1 MARSAALPF
10 TLRRS
15 HDVIGTSEITSTKET
30 VYGLLRLDGS
40 RLFIQWRTA
49 RKTERIGGEIRSDE
63 ELEEVREV
71 SISLEGVAGASVRQR
86 WWEWPSPPRL
96 VLTAADLR
104 AFEAVTSEGGMTLQH
119 PAELVLRLRRRDRL
133 AAEEFSAEL
142 SLAVAELAAG
152 APPTL
157 GHPERRSDAR
167 TLGAGDED

>member
-1 MARSAALPF
+1 M
-10 TLRRS
+10 
-15 HDVIGTSEITSTKET
+15 SEITSTKET
-30 VYGLLRLDGS
+30 VYGLLRLDGD

-49 RKTERIGGEIRSDE
+49 RTTERFGGEIRSDQE
-63 ELEEVREV
+63 MEQVREV
-71 SISLEGVAGASVRQR
+71 SIPLVGIAGASVRRR

-119 PAELVLRLRRRDRL
+119 PAELVLRLRRRDGL
-133 AAEEFSAEL
+133 AAEEFTAEL

-157 GHPERRSDAR
+157 PHPGRRSGAPA
-167 TLGAGDED
+167 LEAGDDD

>member
-1 MARSAALPF
+1 M
-10 TLRRS
+10 
-15 HDVIGTSEITSTKET
+15 SEITSTKET
-30 VYGLLRLDGS
+30 VYGLLRLDGD
-40 RLFIQWRTA
+40 RLFIQWRIA
-49 RKTERIGGEIRSDE
+49 RTTDRMGGEIRSDQ

-71 SISLEGVAGASVRQR
+71 SIPLEGVAGAAVRRR

-104 AFEAVTSEGGMTLQH
+104 AFEDVTSEGGMTLQH

-133 AAEEFSAEL
+133 AAEEFTAEL

-157 GHPERRSDAR
+157 GHPGSPLDAR
-167 TLGAGDED
+167 SLEAGDDD

>member
-15 HDVIGTSEITSTKET
+15 QDVIGTSEITSTKET
-30 VYGLLRLDGS
+30 VYGLLRLDGD

-49 RKTERIGGEIRSDE
+49 RTTDRIGGEIRSDQ

-71 SISLEGVAGASVRQR
+71 SIPLGGVAGASVRRR
-86 WWEWPSPPRL
+86 WWEWPSHPRL

-133 AAEEFSAEL
+133 AAEEFTAEL
-142 SLAVAELAAG
+142 SLALAELAAG
-152 APPTL
+152 VPPTL
-157 GHPERRSDAR
+157 GHLGRRSDAP
-167 TLGAGDED
+167 TLEAGDDH

>member
-15 HDVIGTSEITSTKET
+15 HDVIGMSEITSTKET
-30 VYGLLRLDGS
+30 VYGLLRLEGD
-40 RLFIQWRTA
+40 RLIIQWRTA
-49 RKTERIGGEIRSDE
+49 RETDRMGDEIRSDKE
-63 ELEEVREV
+63 MEEVREV
-71 SISLEGVAGASVRQR
+71 SISLDGVAGAAVRRR
-86 WWEWPSPPRL
+86 WWEWPWSPRL

-104 AFEAVTSEGGMTLQH
+104 AFEVVTSEGGMTLQH

-133 AAEEFSAEL
+133 AAEEFTAEL

-157 GHPERRSDAR
+157 DHPRGPFGAR
-167 TLGAGDED
+167 TLEAGDDD

>member
-15 HDVIGTSEITSTKET
+15 HDVIGMAGYTSTKET
-30 VYGLLRLDGS
+30 VYGLLRVDGE

-49 RKTERIGGEIRSDE
+49 RETDRYGDEIRSDK

-71 SISLEGVAGASVRQR
+71 SIPLEGVAGASVRRR

-133 AAEEFSAEL
+133 AAEEFTAEL

-157 GHPERRSDAR
+157 GDPGRRSEAR
-167 TLGAGDED
+167 TLEAGDDD